1 VIVEIAAVV
10 LATGSL
16 FWIARRVVARA
27 LHSRGPD
34 DVRAHLAAA
43 GIRLVLAALLA
54 LGLGLRV
61 AEHRVALVLAVGA
74 TYFAAAVLEGVLA
87 FRNRKA
93 GGYLTR

>member
-1 VIVEIAAVV
+1 MIVEIAAVV

-16 FWIARRVVARA
+16 FWVARRVVARV
-27 LHSRGPD
+27 LRFSGPD

-61 AEHRVALVLAVGA
+61 SEHRVALVLAVGA
-74 TYFAAAVLEGVLA
+74 TYFAAALLDGVLA
-87 FRNRKA
+87 FRSRKA